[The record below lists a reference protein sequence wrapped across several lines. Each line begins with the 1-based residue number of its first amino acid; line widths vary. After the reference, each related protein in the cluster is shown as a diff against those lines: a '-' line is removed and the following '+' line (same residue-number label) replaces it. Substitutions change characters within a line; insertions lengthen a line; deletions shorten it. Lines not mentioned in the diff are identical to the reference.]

1 MNRLNGK
8 VALVT
13 GAARGQGRSHAV
25 HLADEGADIIAVDI
39 CADIES
45 NEYPLATRED
55 LDETAKLIEKSG
67 QRVVTAVVDVRDR
80 PGLKGALD
88 DAVAQLGGL
97 HVVVANAGICPQG
110 NHIPW
115 RGFID
120 AFDVDF
126 VGVVNTIHV
135 SLDHL
140 SAGGSVIVTGS
151 IAGLVEQKDL
161 ATGGGPQGPGGA
173 GYGMAK
179 KMVRDYTKALALTMA
194 PHSVRINAVHP
205 TNVNTDMLHN
215 VPMYKVFRPD
225 LPEPTREDAEL
236 VFPMLQAMPTPWVEP
251 EDISHA
257 VVYLASDESRFVTG
271 QQLFVD
277 AGAGLKMG
285 M

>member
-1 MNRLNGK
+1 MNRLKGK

-39 CADIES
+39 CANIES

-55 LDETAKLIEKSG
+55 LDETAKLVEKSG

-80 PGLKGALD
+80 AGLKAALD
-88 DAVAQLGGL
+88 EAVAQLGGL

-110 NHIPW
+110 NHIPYQ
-115 RGFID
+115 GFID

-135 SLDHL
+135 GLGHL
-140 SAGGSVIVTGS
+140 TAGGSVIVTGS
-151 IAGLVEQKDL
+151 IAGLVDQK
-161 ATGGGPQGPGGA
+161 
-173 GYGMAK
+173 
-179 KMVRDYTKALALTMA
+179 RDYTKALALTMA

-236 VFPMLQAMPTPWVEP
+236 VFPVLQAMPTPWVEP